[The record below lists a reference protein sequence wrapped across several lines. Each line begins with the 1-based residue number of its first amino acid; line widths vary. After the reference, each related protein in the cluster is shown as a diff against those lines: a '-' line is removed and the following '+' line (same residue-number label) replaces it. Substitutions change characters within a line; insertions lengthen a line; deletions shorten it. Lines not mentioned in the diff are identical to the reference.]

1 MLDDDLRT
9 IFLASLIS
17 ADLEYSYQKKLAM
30 LTMCNEILKENPA
43 IGLFIDEVDFV
54 QDIINSG
61 LEIIESEKEE

>member
-17 ADLEYSYQKKLAM
+17 ADLEYPYQKKLAM
-30 LTMCNEILKENPA
+30 LTMCNDILKENPA
-43 IGLFIDEVDFV
+43 IELFIDKVDFV